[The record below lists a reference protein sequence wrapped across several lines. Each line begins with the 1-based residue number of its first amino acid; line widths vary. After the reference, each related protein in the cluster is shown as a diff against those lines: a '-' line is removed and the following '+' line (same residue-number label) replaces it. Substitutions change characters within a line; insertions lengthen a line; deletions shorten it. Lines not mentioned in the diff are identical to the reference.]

1 MTLMREQWRSARK
14 ISMLQSCSSASP
26 FPLSE
31 IGEDE
36 DEDEN
41 EDDFKNSKLET

>member
-14 ISMLQSCSSASP
+14 ISMLQSSSSS
-26 FPLSE
+26 FSFSK

-41 EDDFKNSKLET
+41 EEDFKKFKT